1 MIIISVQVDQAAR
14 QAPRLLLP
22 DPELQLNMGELPSR
36 VDLSQWPPM
45 AGGVKDQGF
54 VTLGQEGIRQI
65 QIPHW
70 SSETL

>member
-1 MIIISVQVDQAAR
+1 MPNVFAMFITAASSLMNIISVQVDQAAP

-54 VTLGQEGIRQI
+54 VTL
-65 QIPHW
+65 
-70 SSETL
+70 